1 MIKLL
6 FDANLSYRLVK
17 KLTDNFKDCIHVSK
31 TGLSIPALD
40 IEIWDWAKNNNYIIV
55 TNDEDFE
62 NISQLHGFPPK
73 VILIRTG
80 NQSSDYIAG
89 LLQDN
94 MDTISDF
101 IDNKDLGIL
110 EVY

>member
-17 KLTDNFKDCIHVSK
+17 KLINNYPDCIHVSK

-40 IEIWDWAKNNNYIIV
+40 IEIWDWARNNNYIIV

-62 NISQLHGFPPK
+62 NLSQLYGFPPK
-73 VILIRTG
+73 VILIKTG
-80 NQSSDYIAG
+80 NQSSDYIAEF
-89 LLQDN
+89 LQDRI
-94 MDTISDF
+94 DIITDF
-101 IDNKDLGIL
+101 INNKDLGIL
-110 EVY
+110 EIF

>member
-17 KLTDNFKDCIHVSK
+17 KVIDNYEDCIHVSK

-40 IEIWDWAKNNNYIIV
+40 IEIWEWAKNNNYIIV

-62 NISQLHGFPPK
+62 NLSQLHGFPPK

-80 NQSSDYIAG
+80 NQSSDYIAE
-89 LLQDN
+89 LLQDK
-94 MDTISDF
+94 MATISDF
-101 IDNKDLGIL
+101 MSKNDLGIL
-110 EVY
+110 EIY